1 MPSRERRLKENAKK
15 VAKENKSLTS
25 YFSTSQ
31 VDIKNELFPF
41 VILET
46 NQN

>member
-15 VAKENKSLTS
+15 VA
-25 YFSTSQ
+25 
-31 VDIKNELFPF
+31 NELFPF
-41 VILET
+41 AKLET